1 MADWF
6 INIINSFTTEFYRNL
21 IVEDRWMMI
30 LKGLGV
36 TLEISIL
43 SILIGTVLGFLLC
56 IMRISNIKIL
66 KTISTWYI
74 NVFRGTPLITQLL
87 IINFGIFA
95 SVNLNTV
102 IIAVIAF
109 SMNSGAYVA
118 EILRAG
124 ILSVDNGQTEAGR
137 SLGLNSTQTM
147 MYIVLPQAIKNC
159 LPTYASEFI
168 VLIKETAIV
177 GYIAIEDLT
186 KVGDIIRSR
195 TFSAFFPLVTVAL
208 IYFVITYSLSKLFAY
223 LERRMRL
230 SDKR

>member
-1 MADWF
+1 MVNWF
-6 INIINSFTTEFYRNL
+6 LGLIENFSTEFYRNL
-21 IVEDRWMMI
+21 IVEDRWLMI
-30 LKGLGV
+30 LKGLGI
-36 TLEISIL
+36 TIEISIL
-43 SILIGTVLGFLLC
+43 SILIGTVLGFALC

-66 KTISTWYI
+66 SKIATWYI

-87 IINFGIFA
+87 IINFGVFA

-118 EILRAG
+118 EIIRAG
-124 ILSVDNGQTEAGR
+124 ILSVDSGQTEAGR
-137 SLGLNSTQTM
+137 SLGLNGTQTM

-208 IYFVITYSLSKLFAY
+208 VYFVITYSLSKLFSKF
-223 LERRMRL
+223 ERRLRL